1 MGKSR
6 SSWTAGHQ
14 VSNTELFIE
23 LKITQTHFMKKSII
37 IKTIT
42 IYNKNN
48 NKLSDKF
55 DNCLISIIQTLL
67 MDLYHF
73 KLFLVKKTTSIKKI
87 EMDTLIAF
95 ASLFKIKKNIA
106 ETNFEMK
113 NLANSKSM

>member
-1 MGKSR
+1 M
-6 SSWTAGHQ
+6 
-14 VSNTELFIE
+14 ELFIE

-42 IYNKNN
+42 IYSKNN